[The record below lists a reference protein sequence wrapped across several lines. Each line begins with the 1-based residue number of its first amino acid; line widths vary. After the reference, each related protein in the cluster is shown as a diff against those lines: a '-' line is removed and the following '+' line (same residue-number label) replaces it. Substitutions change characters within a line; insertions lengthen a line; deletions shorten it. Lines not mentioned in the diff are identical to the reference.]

1 MHGLMMDQPLLI
13 SMIMKYAEQAF
24 PESEVVSVTHDHPEH
39 RYTYHDAFCRA
50 RKLAN
55 ALDRLGMRQGDRVAT
70 LAWNDFRHFELYYGV
85 SCSGA
90 VLHTINPRLFTDQ
103 LAYIIN
109 HAEDRWVFTDPLFIP
124 LLEGLQVALPG
135 VEGFVILTDQAH
147 MPDTSLKNAISY
159 EALISDESDE
169 YEWPMLDEQTA
180 SSLCYTSGT
189 TGHPKGVL
197 YSHRSTVIHAMT
209 AVMPSVVG
217 LSDRDVVMPVVP
229 MFHVN
234 AWGLPYTAP
243 LAGAR
248 LVLPGP
254 KMGDG
259 ASLHQLISQEQVSL
273 VLGVPTVWL
282 ALLNFLKESSKALDS
297 LQRVIVGGAAC
308 PQSIMD
314 KLREYGVDTHHAWGM
329 TEMSPI
335 GTLNNL
341 KASLSEIAQE
351 TKDALRL
358 SQGRAIFGVD
368 MKIVNDTGERLP
380 HDGVAVG
387 DLYVRGPS
395 VCSAYYQRETEVSS
409 THDKEGWFATGDVA
423 AIDGEGYLHITDRS
437 KDVIKSGGEWISSIE
452 LENLAMSHPAVAE
465 AAVIAVP
472 HEKWNERPLLI
483 VVKQSE
489 EALDKASL
497 LAWYEGKVAQ
507 WWIPDEV
514 IFVEE
519 LPHTATGKVKKLALR
534 EQFVSNR

>member
-39 RYTYHDAFCRA
+39 RYTYRDAFRRS

-55 ALDRLGMRQGDRVAT
+55 ALERLGMRQGDRIAT

-124 LLEGLQVALPG
+124 LLEGLQEQLPG
-135 VEGFVILTDQAH
+135 VEGFVVLTDQAQ
-147 MPDTSLKNAISY
+147 MPDTTLKNAISY
-159 EALISDESDE
+159 EALIADESDE
-169 YEWPMLDEQTA
+169 YDWPVLDEQTA

-197 YSHRSTVIHAMT
+197 YSHRSTVIHAIT

-259 ASLHQLISQEQVSL
+259 ASLHQLITQEQVSL
-273 VLGVPTVWL
+273 ALGVPTVWL
-282 ALLNFLKESSKALDS
+282 ALLTFLKDSGKSLDS
-297 LQRVIVGGAAC
+297 LGRVIVGGAAC

-314 KLREYGVDTHHAWGM
+314 RLREYGVDTHHAWGM

-341 KASLSEIAQE
+341 KASLSELAQD

-358 SQGRAIFGVD
+358 SQGRAIFGVE
-368 MKIVNDTGERLP
+368 MKIVSDTGERLP

-387 DLYVRGPS
+387 DLYVRGPG
-395 VCSAYYQRETEVSS
+395 VCQAYYQREAETHH
-409 THDKEGWFATGDVA
+409 THDSQGWFATGDVA
-423 AIDGEGYLHITDRS
+423 AIDSEGYLHITDRS

-472 HEKWNERPLLI
+472 HEKWSERPLLI
-483 VVKQSE
+483 VVKQAGES
-489 EALDKASL
+489 LDQASL

-514 IFVEE
+514 IFVQE

-534 EQFVSNR
+534 EQFVSTG